1 MLKDFAWNT
10 FEFTGNID
18 SYFFF
23 KEIEERKNT
32 SEQKEIDEAE
42 TAIAKGR

>member
-1 MLKDFAWNT
+1 MLKDFAWST

-23 KEIEERKNT
+23 KEMEERKST
-32 SEQKEIDEAE
+32 AEQKEAAEAE
-42 TAIAKGR
+42 AAITKGI